1 MILLWWAFREA
12 RPLGFDC
19 PTICDSSVD
28 RYVEV
33 VVVAIVDYFSWDSSV
48 DWSFETTMD
57 SFSRVFWVRDIHIIM
72 TLSQALW
79 FS

>member
-1 MILLWWAFREA
+1 MILLRWAFRGA

-19 PTICDSSVD
+19 PIICDSSVD